1 VLKEHRNTLSAEGIS
16 AKSGRQT
23 TARIGDQR
31 SSGQRCRPKGCKGWA
46 ASWEQFKPTLL
57 ASLQNAKGVGEGKS
71 EAVAKQTG
79 LGSSIVEKFG
89 HGMVRVKDKVW
100 WAMGGEQMQ
109 ASTKLAGKRGGEN
122 RLGSEFDG
130 SCGRGGK
137 KEQAS
142 KATQHLAGQA
152 SEATQHLAGATQ
164 HLAGQADKATRHLA
178 GQTGKATQHL
188 AGQASEATQHLAG
201 QASEATQHLA
211 GATPHWA
218 GQTTKQQWTGGC

>member
-109 ASTKLAGKRGGEN
+109 ASTNWLAKGEEKTGSAVSLTEAVAGGGRKNRQAKQLSIWLDKQVKR
-122 RLGSEFDG
+122 LSI
-130 SCGRGGK
+130 
-137 KEQAS
+137 
-142 KATQHLAGQA
+142 
-152 SEATQHLAGATQ
+152 
-164 HLAGQADKATRHLA
+164 
-178 GQTGKATQHL
+178 
-188 AGQASEATQHLAG
+188 
-201 QASEATQHLA
+201 
-211 GATPHWA
+211 
-218 GQTTKQQWTGGC
+218 